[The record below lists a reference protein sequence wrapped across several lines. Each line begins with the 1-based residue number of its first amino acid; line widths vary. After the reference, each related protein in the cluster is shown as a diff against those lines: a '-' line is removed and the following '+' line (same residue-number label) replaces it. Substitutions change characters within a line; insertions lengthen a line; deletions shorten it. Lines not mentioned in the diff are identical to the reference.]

1 MCPRFLNEIKSF
13 SKIDFRTKLILSFVV
28 ELILVVK
35 KGSRCKTVR
44 PTMPIYKSKFPEIR
58 GGQSQ
63 CTILTV
69 TPLLVAFIWLTAV
82 NSCHKL
88 DPQYLEYIVFT
99 KCQNV
104 I

>member
-35 KGSRCKTVR
+35 KR
-44 PTMPIYKSKFPEIR
+44 FPM
-58 GGQSQ
+58 Q
-63 CTILTV
+63 
-69 TPLLVAFIWLTAV
+69 
-82 NSCHKL
+82 
-88 DPQYLEYIVFT
+88 D
-99 KCQNV
+99 CQANHAN